1 MRGLIVAALLASVV
15 ASPCQAN
22 PQEMLTLMRRI
33 TALAQE
39 GRYGEAVGLA
49 RKLATEAERTSG
61 RQSVL
66 TATTL
71 VVLAQALQAQ
81 GELTEAERVLRRALA
96 IREKALGA
104 NHPDVAAVLWHAWPN
119 SAWSKP
125 LERRRT
131 RYVTCNQHQ

>member
-1 MRGLIVAALLASVV
+1 MRALRQGFAAWLIAAVLLVSLVAPSR
-15 ASPCQAN
+15 AN

-61 RQSVL
+61 QQSLL

-71 VVLAQALQAQ
+71 VVLAQGPA
-81 GELTEAERVLRRALA
+81 GPGRN
-96 IREKALGA
+96 G
-104 NHPDVAAVLWHAWPN
+104 
-119 SAWSKP
+119 
-125 LERRRT
+125 
-131 RYVTCNQHQ
+131 